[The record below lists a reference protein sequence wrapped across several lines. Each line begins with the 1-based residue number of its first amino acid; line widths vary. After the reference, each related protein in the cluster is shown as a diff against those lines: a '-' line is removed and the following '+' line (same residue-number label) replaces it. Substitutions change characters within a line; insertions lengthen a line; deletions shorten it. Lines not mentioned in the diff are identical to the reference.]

1 MMEGV
6 YVPGIGE
13 VGLGL
18 SEGEDPQFVPTT
30 LEQQVLPH
38 TQSEKFTP
46 VCEARKI
53 SVASQ

>member
-30 LEQQVLPH
+30 LEQQISPH
-38 TQSEKFTP
+38 TDSGTFTP
-46 VCEARKI
+46 GVTLATL
-53 SVASQ
+53 VASR